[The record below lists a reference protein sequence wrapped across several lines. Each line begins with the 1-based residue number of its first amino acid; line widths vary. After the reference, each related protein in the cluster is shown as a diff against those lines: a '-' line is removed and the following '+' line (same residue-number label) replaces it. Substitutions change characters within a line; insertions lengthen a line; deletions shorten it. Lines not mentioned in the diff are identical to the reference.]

1 MKEQSI
7 LKAKTLN
14 ETRESRPI
22 KRKTQIIYNSI
33 NKPQFL
39 YIQFSRFYRKENSVP
54 EIGKV
59 MSRESFSRTE
69 AENFEERSL
78 LEIREVKFASLVSN
92 SRKCVSGG
100 STQKSN
106 GTIVPSRA
114 DHSRSWI
121 YRRASNGIFNLPAI
135 IRPLSILGRFFTF
148 LLRADMG
155 KGRPFL
161 LDGSVKEDW

>member
-33 NKPQFL
+33 NKSQFL

-59 MSRESFSRTE
+59 ISRESFSRTE

-114 DHSRSWI
+114 DHSRS
-121 YRRASNGIFNLPAI
+121 
-135 IRPLSILGRFFTF
+135 
-148 LLRADMG
+148 
-155 KGRPFL
+155 
-161 LDGSVKEDW
+161 